1 LGENWHSEFLQMG
14 AYVLLTVF
22 LRQKGS
28 PESKPLE
35 GQEAVDEDPH
45 YAPAGPQAP
54 WPMPHGG
61 VWLAVDAHSLTIAL
75 FLLIIGEKGLTR
87 SHHAEED

>member
-1 LGENWHSEFLQMG
+1 
-14 AYVLLTVF
+14 
-22 LRQKGS
+22 
-28 PESKPLE
+28 
-35 GQEAVDEDPH
+35 
-45 YAPAGPQAP
+45 
-54 WPMPHGG
+54 MPHGG